1 MEALRNGMLEAL
13 EEEIKNIVK
22 VLGSAYGFS
31 WSEGMLLLEGKG
43 LRSDMVL
50 EGSVSGS
57 GSGSVSVSGSGSV
70 VKEKYEKPKIM
81 LPWTGKRKEKWC
93 NALKPNGGLLSQCS
107 NEGKKDGFCTTHHKE
122 LTEKGKLRCGT
133 VDDRLKA
140 DKEGVTFLNPSNG
153 KAAEVYAV
161 YMAKAKIKKED
172 AIAEATRLGLTIPE
186 KEFVIPEK
194 KKGRPKKAKKNGTKG
209 EDELSKL
216 INRVVAAKDT
226 SSESESDPSPEPVTT
241 EPVKEPTP
249 EPVKEP
255 SPEPVKEPTPEPLK
269 EPTPE
274 PVKEPSPEPVKEP
287 TPEPVKE
294 PTPEPVKE
302 PTPEPVNTSD
312 ELQAEE
318 PDPDYDAET
327 EDEDDCVEVKIW
339 FHNGTKYLKDAYNQV
354 YDVETQ
360 DIIGTYVEDTDKI
373 QPKVDVSSDE
383 EEDDDDMF
391 AYLCK

>member
-1 MEALRNGMLEAL
+1 MEMLEAKMCKTL
-13 EEEIKNIVK
+13 KEEIKKIVK
-22 VLGSAYGFS
+22 VLGVAYGFS

-43 LRSDMVL
+43 LRSGSVL
-50 EGSVSGS
+50 EGSVLE
-57 GSGSVSVSGSGSV
+57 GSVGKGSV
-70 VKEKYEKPKIM
+70 LEGSVGKEKYEKPKMM

-93 NALKPNGGLLSQCS
+93 NALKPNGGLLSQCG

-140 DKEGVTFLNPSNG
+140 DREGVTFLNPSNG

-186 KEFVIPEK
+186 NEFVIPEK
-194 KKGRPKKAKKNGTKG
+194 KKGRPKKTKKNGTKG

-226 SSESESDPSPEPVTT
+226 SSESESEPS
-241 EPVKEPTP
+241 P

-255 SPEPVKEPTPEPLK
+255 SPEPVKEP
-269 EPTPE
+269 
-274 PVKEPSPEPVKEP
+274 VKEAVK
-287 TPEPVKE
+287 
-294 PTPEPVKE
+294 
-302 PTPEPVNTSD
+302 EPVNTSD

-339 FHNGTKYLKDAYNQV
+339 FHNGSKYLKDAYNQV

-360 DIIGTYVEDTDKI
+360 DIIGMYVEDSDKI

-383 EEDDDDMF
+383 EEEDM
-391 AYLCK
+391 